1 MITTLNTEFKP
12 GTNRWFRRAAAGLL
26 ALSLL
31 AAPLAAMAEAA
42 SPAAAGGPTDP
53 KEVEA
58 FADSF
63 FETPEIKDKL
73 TGAAFTVVA
82 DGKVVLNKGYGYA
95 DVESRLPVDPD
106 KTMFRMASVSK
117 LFTATALMQLVEEGK
132 VSLDDKVEQYL
143 NGITFPNKTGKPLL
157 IRHLLTHTTGFE
169 FTDSVAAP
177 SEQTESG
184 YSLEQFIKD
193 ARPNIVIP
201 PGEAYRYDNYAFNLQ
216 GLVVQNVTGKPFE
229 EVVEER
235 IFDPLG
241 MDDSDFEI
249 TGQVTSQLATGYDKS
264 GKAYP
269 VYPMVPAISPDGGMF
284 ATNSDIAKYMLA
296 NLNGG
301 KLGDQRILNADT
313 TALMHKV
320 HVGIHE
326 ELPNAGLGFEMF
338 FHQSFNGQVVIGKG
352 GDLQGYHS
360 WLWLLPEKNVGGFI
374 VTNTDAV
381 DVRVALFD
389 AFMDH
394 YYPHADQPRQPI
406 DASKSE
412 LQRYEGIYRNLR
424 VPLLF
429 YEVKPEQGYLLVKD
443 IYGESKLRQVG
454 PLLFQDERGNLAA
467 FKEDGSGKVAYF
479 YYTIPDSWAAKAPEL
494 EPYKDVPA
502 GHEYAEYIYKMR
514 SLGASL
520 DLEHAESYGPA
531 EPVTRAEF
539 AAQILKIAGINPSR
553 TPSVFKDVRGHRYEP
568 EIQTLTELQAIQG
581 TKNGKFKPDRPITR
595 EEAAYML
602 HRFAK
607 SFGFPDFTAKLA
619 GKTSAWAEESV
630 QFIVGAGLYGP
641 EVTVDEK
648 GAAHF
653 RSKDRLLR
661 QESALMLIKLI
672 DIVKTIL

>member
-1 MITTLNTEFKP
+1 MLNADSKP
-12 GTNRWFRRAAAGLL
+12 KVSRLFRRAAAGLL

-31 AAPLAAMAEAA
+31 TAPMAAFAAAAP
-42 SPAAAGGPTDP
+42 PAAAAGPTDP

-82 DGKVVLNKGYGYA
+82 EGNVVLNKGYGYA
-95 DVESRLPVDPD
+95 DVESRLPVKPD

-132 VSLDDKVEQYL
+132 VSLDDEVEKYL
-143 NGITFPNKTGKPLL
+143 NGITFTNKTGKPLL

-169 FTDSVAAP
+169 FTDSVAVP
-177 SEQTESG
+177 SEQTG
-184 YSLEQFIKD
+184 ADYSLEQFIKD
-193 ARPNIVIP
+193 ARPDIVIA

-235 IFDPLG
+235 IFEPLG
-241 MDDSDFEI
+241 MNDSDFRI
-249 TGQVTSQLATGYDKS
+249 TEQVKSQLATGYNSK
-264 GKAYP
+264 GQAYP
-269 VYPMVPAISPDGGMF
+269 VYPMIPTIAPDGGMF

-296 NLNGG
+296 NLDGG
-301 KLGDQRILNADT
+301 KLGDGRILSADT
-313 TALMHKV
+313 TALMHQA

-338 FHQSFNGQVVIGKG
+338 FHQMFNGQVVIGKG

-381 DVRVALFD
+381 DVRVALFE

-394 YYPHADQPRQPI
+394 YYPQEDQPRQPI

-412 LQRYEGIYRNLR
+412 LQRFEGIYRNLR

-443 IYGESKLRQVG
+443 MYGERKLRQVE
-454 PLLFQDERGNLAA
+454 PLLFQDEDGNLAA
-467 FKEDGSGKVAYF
+467 FKEDDSGDVAYF
-479 YYTIPDSWAAKAPEL
+479 YYTIPDSWAAKAPVL
-494 EPYKDVPA
+494 EPYKDVPEDHA
-502 GHEYAEYIYKMR
+502 YAAYIYKMR
-514 SLGASL
+514 SLGAAL
-520 DLEHAESYGPA
+520 DEDNAERFGPA
-531 EPVTRAEF
+531 EPVTRGEF
-539 AAQILKIAGINPSR
+539 AAQIMRMAGLTPSR
-553 TPSVFKDVRGHRYEP
+553 TPSLFKDVKGHKYEP

-595 EEAAYML
+595 EEAAVML

-607 SFGFPDFTAKLA
+607 AVGFPDFTAKLA
-619 GKTSAWAEESV
+619 DKSSPWAEESIQYV
-630 QFIVGAGLYGP
+630 VGAGLYGP
-641 EVTVDEK
+641 EVKVDEQ

-653 RSKDRLLR
+653 RPKDRLLR
-661 QESALMLIKLI
+661 QESAAMLIKVA
-672 DIVKTIL
+672 DIVKSIV